1 MYYAQPV
8 PVIRGNPS
16 SIVYRITLSS
26 SYCVEFD
33 YHMYSSDNT
42 MGTLEVRIASLGGSS
57 VGDLRITGN
66 QGNIWHRAKFQVSN
80 VLSIS
85 GYTNVGF
92 STTNQILKVFRKN
105 TAFC

>member
-1 MYYAQPV
+1 
-8 PVIRGNPS
+8 
-16 SIVYRITLSS
+16 
-26 SYCVEFD
+26 
-33 YHMYSSDNT
+33 MYSSDNT

-105 TAFC
+105 TAFCWLFIDEFNIFTLVNIHGDWW